1 MSWIT
6 NIQCNNY
13 TGDIL
18 IFLCSAHIETPKKP
32 FFWGGLLED
41 FHTKENENETLIIRK
56 SRTGDILDDLKST
69 KYDLAEYRGLLKL
82 QL

>member
-6 NIQCNNY
+6 NIQCNSY
-13 TGDIL
+13 TGDSL
-18 IFLCSAHIETPKKP
+18 IFLCSAHIEAPKKA
-32 FFWGGLLED
+32 FFFFALLED
-41 FHTKENENETLIIRK
+41 FHIKENENETLIIRK

-69 KYDLAEYRGLLKL
+69 KYDPAEHRSLLKL